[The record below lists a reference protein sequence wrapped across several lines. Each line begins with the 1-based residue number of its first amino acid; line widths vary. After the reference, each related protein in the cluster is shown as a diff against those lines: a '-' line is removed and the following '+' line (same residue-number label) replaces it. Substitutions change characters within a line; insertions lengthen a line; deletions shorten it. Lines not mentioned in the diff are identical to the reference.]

1 MIACS
6 SVSLLTSQ
14 KLAPQAWVETLVSMD
29 PAELEAEPFGPLLLL
44 VRAPEDDDSGH
55 FQKQLIACV
64 TKDGHVTSE
73 NHKWPATAQFPTM
86 NMSGRELT
94 EADQIELLAE
104 LASAAHC
111 IVPVH
116 AKRSGAGTLLGRS
129 PSASIRL
136 SDPSVSAEHAELS
149 VEDGGL
155 RIRDL
160 KSKNG
165 TTLNG
170 RRLLEDECP
179 WLQPMDRLTFG
190 RVQAFA
196 CDPRVLRAVLRQDL
210 RTLI

>member
-1 MIACS
+1 
-6 SVSLLTSQ
+6 SVSLLASQ
-14 KLAPQAWVETLVSMD
+14 KLAPKAWVETLVSMD

-44 VRAPEDDDSGH
+44 VRAPEDDDSGE

-64 TKDGHVTSE
+64 TKNRHVTGE
-73 NHKWPATAQFPTM
+73 HHKWPATAQFPTM
-86 NMSGRELT
+86 NISSREVT

-104 LASAAHC
+104 LASAAHY

-116 AKRSGAGTLLGRS
+116 AKLGRAGTLLGRS
-129 PSASIRL
+129 PAAGIRL

-149 VEDGGL
+149 VQDGGL

-165 TTLNG
+165 TMLNG
-170 RRLLEDECP
+170 HRLPDDERP

-210 RTLI
+210 RALI

>member
-1 MIACS
+1 M
-6 SVSLLTSQ
+6 SLLASK
-14 KLAPQAWVETLVSMD
+14 KLAPEEWVESLVSMD
-29 PAELEAEPFGPLLLL
+29 PAALEGEPFGPLLLL
-44 VRAPEDDDSGH
+44 VRAPEDDDSGQ

-64 TKDGHVTSE
+64 TRGNQVTGE
-73 NHKWPATAQFPTM
+73 HHKWPATAQFPTM
-86 NMSGRELT
+86 NMSNRELT

-111 IVPVH
+111 IVPVRG
-116 AKRSGAGTLLGRS
+116 KRGGGGTLLGRS
-129 PSASIRL
+129 PAAGIRL

-165 TTLNG
+165 TTVNG
-170 RRLLEDECP
+170 RRLLEEECP

-210 RTLI
+210 RSLI